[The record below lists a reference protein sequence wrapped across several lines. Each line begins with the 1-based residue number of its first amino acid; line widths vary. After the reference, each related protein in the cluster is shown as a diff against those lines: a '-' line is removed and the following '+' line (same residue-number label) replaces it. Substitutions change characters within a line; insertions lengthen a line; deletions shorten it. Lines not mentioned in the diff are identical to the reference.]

1 LHNVGHK
8 RRHLENYI
16 LKARKAQ
23 DQASDSK
30 SSSLDGNHKSEHN
43 GDKAIRGGLE
53 SDVKGKIAQL
63 ETPPNESDKDS
74 RDRTSRKKALED
86 FEANDEPAELR
97 EWYGRLPLVQSRE
110 ELQETWT
117 SLSSISTEM
126 VNQNVTFRACLHT
139 LRRMSPKLVFLVFRE
154 QISHMVPS

>member
-1 LHNVGHK
+1 MPKARIPNVTAPTPPASSASLRPRWIYPCQERSTCVASFTIVNPNLHNVGHK

-16 LKARKAQ
+16 LKARKAK

-63 ETPPNESDKDS
+63 ETPLNESDKDS
-74 RDRTSRKKALED
+74 RDRTS
-86 FEANDEPAELR
+86 
-97 EWYGRLPLVQSRE
+97 
-110 ELQETWT
+110 
-117 SLSSISTEM
+117 
-126 VNQNVTFRACLHT
+126 
-139 LRRMSPKLVFLVFRE
+139 
-154 QISHMVPS
+154 